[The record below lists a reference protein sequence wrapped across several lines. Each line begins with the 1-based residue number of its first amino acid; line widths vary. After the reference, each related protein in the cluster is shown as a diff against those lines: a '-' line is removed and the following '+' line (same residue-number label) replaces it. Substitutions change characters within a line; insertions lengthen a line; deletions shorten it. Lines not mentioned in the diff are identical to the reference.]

1 MFSNAHMHQE
11 MARAR
16 QNELM
21 ARARHDE
28 LVRQA
33 IAAKAEA
40 ELDEPRTTSRRRL
53 AWLVRRPAA
62 T

>member
-1 MFSNAHMHQE
+1 MHQE

-33 IAAKAEA
+33 LAAKAEA
-40 ELDEPRTTSRRRL
+40 ESDEPRATGRRRL
-53 AWLVRRPAA
+53 AWLIRRPA
-62 T
+62 TT

>member
-11 MARAR
+11 LARAR

-33 IAAKAEA
+33 VAAKAEA
-40 ELDEPRTTSRRRL
+40 EPDEPPAAGRRRL

>member
-1 MFSNAHMHQE
+1 MHQE

-33 IAAKAEA
+33 LAAKAEA
-40 ELDEPRTTSRRRL
+40 ESDEPRATGLRRL
-53 AWLVRRPAA
+53 AWLIRRPA
-62 T
+62 TT